1 MWRESSWSIGRYSV
15 ETVMKTADQTTVI
28 SP

>member
-15 ETVMKTADQTTVI
+15 ETVMKTADHRIAI